1 MKDEKFKDY
10 LFDLIALLK
19 RQAKEAKLE
28 ADNPKDGRDSYNNGY
43 LMAYHTVISLMKNQ
57 ASAFGIDEREIGLAN
72 IDPEQDLL

>member
-43 LMAYHTVISLMKNQ
+43 LMAYS
-57 ASAFGIDEREIGLAN
+57 
-72 IDPEQDLL
+72 